1 MRKEKKKTFPAV
13 ECTYTVGMLYDLL
26 GLYILRN
33 LIAELEHLM
42 TKLKNGHSPEYLL
55 PTVVL
60 QP

>member
-1 MRKEKKKTFPAV
+1 
-13 ECTYTVGMLYDLL
+13 MLYDLL

-42 TKLKNGHSPEYLL
+42 TKLKNGHSPEYRTYSTL
-55 PTVVL
+55 VL

>member
-1 MRKEKKKTFPAV
+1 MRKKERFPAV

-42 TKLKNGHSPEYLL
+42 TKLKMVTLQSTYL
-55 PTVVL
+55 
-60 QP
+60 Q

>member
-1 MRKEKKKTFPAV
+1 MRKGKKTFPAV

-42 TKLKNGHSPEYLL
+42 TKLKNGHSPEYL
-55 PTVVL
+55 
-60 QP
+60 Q